1 MRPVFADPK
10 TDFVF
15 KRIFGS
21 EVHKPLLI
29 ELLNAL
35 LELEGEHRIVDL
47 EYLSPA
53 QHVPVEELKQSLVD
67 VKCLDQRGR
76 HYVVE
81 MQVLKVEGFEKRV
94 VYNTSKAYVTQLR
107 AGEDY
112 PGLDDVVGVT
122 ICDFLLWPGPPVQ
135 GDAPVPMLSRW
146 RMQEQHGG
154 TLGLSQVQ
162 YVFLELPKYRSGDDP
177 QGTIDRWAYFF
188 REAKKLGVVPPAL
201 SQAPYREALE
211 VARLAGFSADELDLY
226 DRAKIAEQ
234 DARGAL
240 SLAERLGVEKGMREG
255 LEKGLRQGRDEGL
268 REAVR
273 VLCQAFE
280 IEIDA
285 QREAALTGMG
295 AEELKELQALLLRE
309 RRWS

>member
-21 EVHKPLLI
+21 DVHKPLLI

-35 LELEGEHRIVDL
+35 LELSGDHRIVDL
-47 EYLSPA
+47 KYLSPE
-53 QHVPVEELKQSLVD
+53 QRVPVVELKLSVVD
-67 VKCLDQRGR
+67 VKCFDERGR

-81 MQVLKVEGFEKRV
+81 MQVLNVEGFEKRV

-122 ICDFLLWPGPPVQ
+122 ICDFLLWSGPP
-135 GDAPVPMLSRW
+135 DAGGEPVPMLSRW

-154 TLGLSQVQ
+154 ALGLSQVQ

-188 REAKKLGVVPPAL
+188 REAENLEVVPPAL

-211 VARLAGFSADELDLY
+211 VARMASFSAGELDLY

-240 SLAERLGVEKGMREG
+240 TLAKRQSRE
-255 LEKGLRQGRDEGL
+255 EGREEGREEEL
-268 REAVR
+268 RESIR
-273 VLCQAFE
+273 TFCQAFE
-280 IEIDA
+280 IELGA
-285 QREAALTGMG
+285 EREAVLAGMG
-295 AEELKELQALLLRE
+295 ADELKALQVRLFHE
-309 RRWS
+309 RRWD